1 MIVHVKLGVM
11 AIYDP
16 NYEEDGKVTR
26 VSELKEVRLV
36 INLVARLKEI
46 GKKVKEV
53 WIGGGGCVEQMCSEM
68 CREWLHEELVVKSGA
83 ELGNWEERG
92 WKKIRPN

>member
-1 MIVHVKLGVM
+1 MIVHLKLGVM

-26 VSELKEVRLV
+26 VSELKGVRLV
-36 INLVARLKEI
+36 IKLVARLKEI

-53 WIGGGGCVEQMCSEM
+53 
-68 CREWLHEELVVKSGA
+68 
-83 ELGNWEERG
+83 
-92 WKKIRPN
+92 